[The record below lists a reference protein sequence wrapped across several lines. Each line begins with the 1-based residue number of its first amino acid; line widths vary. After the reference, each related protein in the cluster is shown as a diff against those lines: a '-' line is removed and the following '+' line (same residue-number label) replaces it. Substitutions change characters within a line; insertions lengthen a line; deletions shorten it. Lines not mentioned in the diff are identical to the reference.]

1 MHHRVTSLGYDRRAL
16 RAASTKTERNGAA
29 LIRRSLLCAALAS
42 AAMAYEQRAQA
53 QVPRCQGNDSATQAS
68 ARAEGLRRDRAATAR
83 GTINRVE
90 MAAALEAFEAQCRAG
105 DINALEMRAYALTA
119 LGRHVEAAES
129 LDAFLEARPLQTL
142 DADARGRVGAQRGAI
157 LAEVATLSVEGSL
170 TDSNILVNGR
180 SYGAVPR
187 AIIRLAPGE
196 VVLQVFAAGMP
207 PVRRTFTMG
216 PGETRREVIEGPIS
230 GSTSG
235 TSNPSAGTS
244 TSTAS
249 ATSTV
254 STASTASATSTV
266 STANTANTGNV
277 ASSGATSASSEQT
290 SVASSSDGGGALS
303 DRPPARGVPV
313 LPIALGVGA
322 LAVGGAFI
330 GATVWHAGRVDESN
344 RSECN
349 PPADAEYVRICG
361 AVASERDAAF
371 ATQIATGVIAGGLLV
386 GAGVTLGLWFA
397 SAPRARPTQSAF
409 CTPSIG
415 AQSGLLCGARF

>member
-16 RAASTKTERNGAA
+16 RAASTKTERSGPA
-29 LIRRSLLCAALAS
+29 LIRRTLLCAALAS
-42 AAMAYEQRAQA
+42 ASMAYERRAHA
-53 QVPRCQGNDSATQAS
+53 QVPRCQGNDGATQAS
-68 ARAEGLRRDRAATAR
+68 ARAEGLRRYRAATAR

-196 VVLQVFAAGMP
+196 VVLQVFAAGMS

-216 PGETRREVIEGPIS
+216 PGETRREVIEGPAS

-235 TSNPSAGTS
+235 TSTPSAGTS
-244 TSTAS
+244 TNTAS
-249 ATSTV
+249 ASSTTTNV
-254 STASTASATSTV
+254 SAT
-266 STANTANTGNV
+266 
-277 ASSGATSASSEQT
+277 SSGATSASSEQT
-290 SVASSSDGGGALS
+290 SGASIGEGAGAFT
-303 DRPPARGVPV
+303 DRPPARGAPV

-330 GATVWHAGRVDESN
+330 GATFWHAGRVDESN
-344 RSECN
+344 RPECN

-361 AVASERDAAF
+361 AVASERDAAL
-371 ATQIATGVIAGGLLV
+371 ATQIATGVLAGGLLV

-409 CTPSIG
+409 CAPFIG
-415 AQSGLLCGARF
+415 AQSGLMCGARF